1 MSRAAVDGVMTDAI
15 KIGFRPGR

>member
-1 MSRAAVDGVMTDAI
+1 MSRAAVDGVLTDAI